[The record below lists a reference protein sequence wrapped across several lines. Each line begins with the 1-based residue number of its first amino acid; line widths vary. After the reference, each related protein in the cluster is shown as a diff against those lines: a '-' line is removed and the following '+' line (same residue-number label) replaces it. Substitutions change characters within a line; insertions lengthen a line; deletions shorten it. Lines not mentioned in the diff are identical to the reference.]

1 MIGLVLIVS
10 YEGSVSTISSGV
22 LFVVK
27 SVITG
32 T

>member
-10 YEGSVSTISSGV
+10 YEGSVSAISSEV